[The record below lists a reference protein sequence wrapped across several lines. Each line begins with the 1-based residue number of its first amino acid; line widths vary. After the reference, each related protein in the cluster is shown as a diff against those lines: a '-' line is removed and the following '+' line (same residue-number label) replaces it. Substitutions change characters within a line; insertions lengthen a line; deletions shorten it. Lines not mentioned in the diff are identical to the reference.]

1 MLPWQHLESACV
13 PGGTDE
19 MRLYQRG
26 TEYSIRVGA
35 YELMN
40 SRQHASEDTFATAV
54 CERLGERDR
63 PAILIGG
70 LGMSFTLAA
79 VLASCGAH
87 AQIDV
92 AELVPEV
99 VEWNRGPLAHLTSRA
114 ASDRRV
120 RIHEADVA
128 SLIRSARNQY
138 DAILLDVDNGP
149 AALTAAGNDRLY
161 SRLGLRAAARALKA
175 GGLLAIWS
183 STTDA
188 AFKSRL
194 VAEGWETEEIHVR
207 GHTKHRGPRYV
218 LWIARLRAR
227 NRTR

>member
-1 MLPWQHLESACV
+1 MLPWQHLASARV
-13 PGGTDE
+13 PGGADE

-54 CERLGERDR
+54 CERLGTRD
-63 PAILIGG
+63 PVSILIGG

-79 VLASCGAH
+79 VLATCGAH
-87 AQIDV
+87 ARIDV

-99 VEWNRGPLAHLTSRA
+99 IEWNRGPLAHLTGRA
-114 ASDRRV
+114 ASDPRV
-120 RIHEADVA
+120 WIHEADVA
-128 SLIRSARNQY
+128 TLIQRASGQY

-149 AALTAAGNDRLY
+149 AALTAPGNDRLY
-161 SRLGLRAAARALKA
+161 STRGLRAAARAMKA

-188 AFKSRL
+188 AFKARL
-194 VAEGWETEEIHVR
+194 AASGWDAEELHVR

-218 LWIARLRAR
+218 IWIARLRA
-227 NRTR
+227 

>member
-1 MLPWQHLESACV
+1 MLPWQHLATARV
-13 PGGTDE
+13 PGGSDE
-19 MRLYQRG
+19 MRLYRRG

-54 CERLGERDR
+54 CERLGTRE
-63 PAILIGG
+63 PASILIGG

-79 VLASCGAH
+79 VLETCAAD
-87 AQIDV
+87 AKIDV

-99 VEWNRGPLAHLTSRA
+99 IAWNRGPLAHLTNGA
-114 ASDRRV
+114 ASNPRV

-128 SLIRSARNQY
+128 SIIQRANGQY

-149 AALTAAGNDRLY
+149 AALTTPGNDRLY
-161 SRLGLRAAARALKA
+161 SSGGLRAAERALKA

-183 STTDA
+183 STTDS
-188 AFKSRL
+188 AFRSRL
-194 VAEGWETEEIHVR
+194 AAAGWEAQELRVR

-218 LWIARLRAR
+218 IWIARVRA
-227 NRTR
+227 